1 MSLREKSE
9 FGLPGDASL
18 ERFAA
23 ELAALSPQAR
33 LDRDRLMYLAGQAS
47 AAIPK
52 YGRDARRWAWPAAF
66 SGMTV
71 VAASLLLLLA
81 LRPAPRVVE
90 RIVRVP
96 TPVPPPQ
103 RADVYPS
110 TALAQAVP
118 INLKQRE
125 APRGLSPNA
134 PAAVYLDLRDR
145 VLAMGFDSFSPPDSP
160 PDARADSQPA
170 NYRDLLNSLL
180 RDG

>member
-1 MSLREKSE
+1 MSPREEAE
-9 FGLPGDASL
+9 FGLPTDASL

-23 ELAALSPQAR
+23 ELAALSPRAR

-47 AAIPK
+47 AAMPM
-52 YGRDARRWAWPAAF
+52 YGRDARRWVWPAAF
-66 SGMTV
+66 SGMTA

-81 LRPAPRVVE
+81 LRPSPPVVE

-96 TPVPPPQ
+96 TPVPPPPT
-103 RADVYPS
+103 ADVHPS
-110 TALAQAVP
+110 AVLADAVP
-118 INLKQRE
+118 INVKQPE
-125 APRGLSPNA
+125 APRGLQRNA

-145 VLAMGFDSFSPPDSP
+145 VLAMGLDSFSPPGAPSDERP
-160 PDARADSQPA
+160 DSQPA